1 MSPVRV
7 GILHSLSG
15 TMAISEAP
23 LIDASLM
30 AIAEINQTGGVLGQS
45 IEPVIEDGASD
56 PALFEAKARKLIQ
69 QAQVN
74 TIFSCCTSATVKSIL
89 PVFEELKAQLWYPG
103 QYEGLN
109 CSKNIFCTGSC
120 PNQQVEPAV
129 TWLLQNK
136 GKRFYLLGSDSVFPR
151 TVNKLIKAQLKQNFG
166 TVVGEEYVPLGT
178 GEFAEIIAKIKQA
191 RPEVVFNTLS
201 GDSNLAFYRQYKESG
216 ITASEIPIMAVSV
229 AEAEL
234 QEIGDAAVGHYASWS
249 YFQSL
254 DTPHNRRFVKNFQR
268 RYGAGRVTSD
278 PIEAAYTQVYLWKQA
293 VEQAQSFEVERV
305 RVAAYG
311 QSFDAPGGFVRIEP
325 NHHVGKPCRIGRVLP
340 TGQFEIVFSS
350 DNPIKPLPWLGIEEL
365 NFNASDVVID
375 RLAEVAQKVGQL
387 EQKSQELEAV
397 MTQLQD
403 EIAKRQRV
411 EAVLR
416 DSEAQLQALFAAM
429 TDIVLVIDAQGR
441 YLKIAPT
448 NAALLY
454 KPADELI
461 GKTLHEVFEPAQADT
476 LLGYIRQVLDTQ
488 QTLNVE
494 YSRST
499 IGEQEVWLAASISP
513 LSEDSVLWVAR
524 DITERKQTEIRL
536 KLLERAIASSNNG
549 IVITDATQP
558 NNPIIY
564 VNPGFECIT
573 GYSAEEVIGQ
583 NSRFLQGA
591 ETMQPAIEKVRT
603 ALREQRDCHVTL
615 RNYRKD
621 GTLFWN
627 ALSISPMRD
636 ETGGLTHYVGV
647 QTDITK
653 RKQAEEALRRQ
664 LVAVEAAMDGMAI
677 LNSKGEYIY
686 LNEAHVKL
694 FGYNSSTE
702 LVGKTWHEL
711 YYPDEINRI
720 EQDIFPILLASGQ
733 WRGEALA
740 KKRDGSTFF
749 EEVSLTLTEDE
760 GLICVCRDIT
770 ECKRMEEEMRQQRNF
785 LQTMI
790 DHLPVAVF
798 VKDGKEDSFG
808 EFRLWNKT
816 SEMMF
821 GLTSEQA
828 IGKTVHDIFPKEQ
841 ADFFYQK
848 DRQAFERGTPED
860 IPEEPVDSYSLGPRI
875 VHTIKVPIY
884 DETHEPQYLVCI
896 SEDIS
901 DRKQAQEQLL
911 WKEALLR
918 AMTSAS
924 PLAFYVVDNRT
935 DAILYFNHRFCEIWG
950 IEHLEERMQ
959 LGELKNN
966 DLIPDCLPV
975 LADVPAFAESCKP
988 LQSEANRA
996 VVEDEI
1002 PFVDGRTI
1010 RRFSGQIRDESDRY
1024 FGRLYIFEDITER
1037 KRAEEALRRQKE
1049 LLQTIFDHIPVMVT
1063 FFDARGRM
1071 QLINREVERV
1081 LGWPLAEIREGDLLA
1096 ECYPDPESRQ
1106 RVLDFMIAATG
1117 KWQDFQTRTKDGRQ
1131 LDTSWANIRL
1141 SDGTSIG
1148 IGQDITERKQ
1158 AEEILRNIALGVSA
1172 ATGEEF
1178 FHLLV
1183 QYLAKALGVEYAF
1196 VGELLEPG
1204 HQRVRTISICADG
1217 QTLENFDYDL
1227 EHTPCENVVQR
1238 GLCVYPHSLQER
1250 FPLNLWLQEMGI
1262 ESYLGTPLLDS
1273 TGRALGLISVLGRSP
1288 IKDTT
1293 LMEKIMQIFAVRAA
1307 AELERRQAEVALR
1320 KAEERYRSIFENT
1333 DKGLFQTTPDGRYL
1347 SANPALARIYGYE
1360 SPEEL
1365 LRNLTNINQ
1374 QLYVDPNRRTEF
1386 LTLMQAQGR
1395 VSNFDSQVYRKDR
1408 SLIWISENAHAVR
1421 DDKGELLY
1429 YEGSVIDITMR
1440 RVWEE
1445 ALRYQKE
1452 CSDQL
1457 LLNILPEP
1465 IAQRLK
1471 LGETTIADSF
1481 AEVTVLFADLVKF
1494 TEISSQIPPIE
1505 LVDSLNKI
1513 FSVFDQLSEKHG
1525 LEKIKTIGDAYM
1537 VVGGL
1542 PSPRPDQAEAIA
1554 EMALDMQQQ
1563 ITHIKRDNGEPFHL
1577 RIGIHTGPV
1586 VAGVI
1591 GTKKFSYDLWGDT
1604 VNVASRMES
1613 QGAAGGIQ
1621 VTAATYERLKEKY
1634 VFERRGTTLV
1644 KGKGEMITYWL
1655 TGRKVCQLSRRK

>member
-30 AIAEINQTGGVLGQS
+30 ALAEINKTGGVLGQS

-136 GKRFYLLGSDSVFPR
+136 GKRFYLIGSDSVFPH
-151 TVNKLIKAQLKQNFG
+151 TVNKLIKAQLKPYFG
-166 TVVGEEYVPLGT
+166 SVVGEEYVSLGT
-178 GEFAEIIAKIKQA
+178 GEFTEIIAQIKHSC
-191 RPEVVFNTLS
+191 PDVVFNTLS

-268 RYGAGRVTSD
+268 WYGADRVTSD

-325 NHHVGKPCRIGRVLP
+325 NHHVGKPCRIGQVLP

-387 EQKSQELEAV
+387 EQKSQELDAV

-411 EAVLR
+411 EAVLC

-499 IGEQEVWLAASISP
+499 IGEQEVWLAATISP

-536 KLLERAIASSNNG
+536 KLLERAIAASSNG

-603 ALREQRDCHVTL
+603 ALREQRDCHVTV

-627 ALSISPMRD
+627 QLTISPVRD
-636 ETGGLTHYVGV
+636 AEGRLTHYVGV
-647 QTDITK
+647 QTDITE
-653 RKQAEEALRRQ
+653 R
-664 LVAVEAAMDGMAI
+664 
-677 LNSKGEYIY
+677 
-686 LNEAHVKL
+686 
-694 FGYNSSTE
+694 
-702 LVGKTWHEL
+702 
-711 YYPDEINRI
+711 
-720 EQDIFPILLASGQ
+720 
-733 WRGEALA
+733 
-740 KKRDGSTFF
+740 
-749 EEVSLTLTEDE
+749 
-760 GLICVCRDIT
+760 
-770 ECKRMEEEMRQQRNF
+770 KRMEEEMRQQRNF

-821 GLTSEQA
+821 GLTSQQA
-828 IGKTVHDIFPKEQ
+828 IGKIDYDFFPKEQ

-860 IPEEPVDSYSLGPRI
+860 IPEETINSYSLGPRI
-875 VHTIKVPIY
+875 LHTIKVPIY
-884 DETHEPQYLVCI
+884 DENHEPQYLLGI
-896 SEDIS
+896 S
-901 DRKQAQEQLL
+901 
-911 WKEALLR
+911 
-918 AMTSAS
+918 
-924 PLAFYVVDNRT
+924 
-935 DAILYFNHRFCEIWG
+935 
-950 IEHLEERMQ
+950 
-959 LGELKNN
+959 
-966 DLIPDCLPV
+966 
-975 LADVPAFAESCKP
+975 
-988 LQSEANRA
+988 
-996 VVEDEI
+996 
-1002 PFVDGRTI
+1002 
-1010 RRFSGQIRDESDRY
+1010 
-1024 FGRLYIFEDITER
+1024 EDITER
-1037 KRAEEALRRQKE
+1037 KRAEEALRQQKE

-1071 QLINREVERV
+1071 QLLNREVERV
-1081 LGWPLAEIREGDLLA
+1081 LGWPLAELRQGDLLA

-1117 KWQDFQTRTKDGRQ
+1117 KWQDFKTRTKDGRQ

-1183 QYLAKALGVEYAF
+1183 QYLAKALGVEYTF

-1204 HQRVRTISICADG
+1204 HQRVRTIAICADG

-1238 GLCVYPHSLQER
+1238 GLCVYPHSLQEQ
-1250 FPLNLWLQEMGI
+1250 FPLDLWLQEMGI

-1273 TGRALGLISVLGRSP
+1273 TGRAVGLISVLGRSP

-1307 AELERRQAEVALR
+1307 AELERRQAEEALR

-1408 SLIWISENAHAVR
+1408 SLIWISENAHALR
-1421 DDKGELLY
+1421 DAKGELLY

-1494 TEISSQIPPIE
+1494 TELAAQIPPPE

-1591 GTKKFSYDLWGDT
+1591 GRKKFSYDLWGDT

-1613 QGAAGGIQ
+1613 QGEAGGIQ
-1621 VTAATYERLKEKY
+1621 VTAATYERLKDKY
-1634 VFERRGTTLV
+1634 VFARRGTTLV

-1655 TGRKVCQLSRRK
+1655 TGRKVCQLSRRN